1 MVLGLG
7 LLGVAVV
14 MLLLYGPFHG
24 ADYEAPGA
32 YLHRF
37 LASLMSSGAQASG
50 LDMLHRLAS
59 WARYDFVPLL
69 IVVLVLIMAVLP
81 AAVALGRRP
90 RHDEAAG
97 AGRLQD
103 DSRADD
109 ARATRPGTTD
119 SRTGRARDGGARGRR
134 PRTGMRDRDRLGSLV
149 FSDDGSIGAAGAAP
163 GEGLELGIA
172 ELRGLA
178 DEAGL
183 PWHTRYETEGGARG
197 FLEILR
203 ALQDGPARVRRA
215 AGTAAGSAVTAATA
229 TEAGESAPVERA
241 DAVPSDPAPSDP
253 GPVDSDLSAPS
264 DSDTAP
270 FEVAPPAPVPWG
282 ATPFDSATSASAT
295 FGPEVSAPSGGE
307 PTASSDPA
315 SSDHALWS
323 PGDVG
328 SVYTPTTLYSSGQ
341 GGEDASGDLSDDDG
355 DREEGR

>member
-1 MVLGLG
+1 MTAPAARRGRRPLIVLCLG

-24 ADYEAPGA
+24 ADYEAPGW

-59 WARYDFVPLL
+59 WARYDFVPLV

-81 AAVALGRRP
+81 TAVALGRRP

-109 ARATRPGTTD
+109 TRATRPGTTD

-149 FSDDGSIGAAGAAP
+149 FSDDGSIGVAGAAP
-163 GEGLELGIA
+163 GEGLGLGIA

-183 PWHTRYETEGGARG
+183 PWHSRYETEGGARG

-203 ALQDGPARVRRA
+203 ALQDGPTKVRRA
-215 AGTAAGSAVTAATA
+215 AGTAAAAATATAATV
-229 TEAGESAPVERA
+229 TEAGESAPVERS
-241 DAVPSDPAPSDP
+241 DAAPSDP
-253 GPVDSDLSAPS
+253 ETSAP
-264 DSDTAP
+264 
-270 FEVAPPAPVPWG
+270 V
-282 ATPFDSATSASAT
+282 
-295 FGPEVSAPSGGE
+295 GGE
-307 PTASSDPA
+307 ATVSSDPA
-315 SSDHALWS
+315 ASDHALWS
-323 PGDVG
+323 PGDIG

-341 GGEDASGDLSDDDG
+341 GGEDASDDLSDDDG

>member
-1 MVLGLG
+1 MTAPAARRGRRPLIVLCLG

-24 ADYEAPGA
+24 ADYEAPGW

-37 LASLMSSGAQASG
+37 LASLMSSGARASDLG
-50 LDMLHRLAS
+50 VLHRLAS
-59 WARYDFVPLL
+59 WVMYDFVPLL
-69 IVVLVLIMAVLP
+69 IVVLVLVMAVLP

-109 ARATRPGTTD
+109 TRATRPGTTD

-183 PWHTRYETEGGARG
+183 PWHSRYETEGGARG

-203 ALQDGPARVRRA
+203 ALQDGPTKVRRA
-215 AGTAAGSAVTAATA
+215 AGTAAAAATATAATV
-229 TEAGESAPVERA
+229 TEAGESAPVERS
-241 DAVPSDPAPSDP
+241 DAAPSDP
-253 GPVDSDLSAPS
+253 ETSAP
-264 DSDTAP
+264 
-270 FEVAPPAPVPWG
+270 V
-282 ATPFDSATSASAT
+282 
-295 FGPEVSAPSGGE
+295 GGE
-307 PTASSDPA
+307 ATVSSDPA
-315 SSDHALWS
+315 ASDHALWS
-323 PGDVG
+323 PGDIG

-341 GGEDASGDLSDDDG
+341 GGEDASDDLSDDDG

>member
-1 MVLGLG
+1 MTAPAARRGRRPLIVLGLG

-24 ADYEAPGA
+24 ADYEAPGW

-37 LASLMSSGAQASG
+37 LASLMSGGAQASDLG
-50 LDMLHRLAS
+50 VLHRLAS
-59 WARYDFVPLL
+59 GVMYDFVPLL
-69 IVVLVLIMAVLP
+69 IVVLVLVMAVLP
-81 AAVALGRRP
+81 AAVALGRRS
-90 RHDEAAG
+90 RHDDAAG
-97 AGRLQD
+97 GERQQD
-103 DSRADD
+103 DPRADA

-183 PWHTRYETEGGARG
+183 PWHSRYETEGGARG

-203 ALQDGPARVRRA
+203 ALQDGPTKVRRA
-215 AGTAAGSAVTAATA
+215 AGTAAAAATATAATV
-229 TEAGESAPVERA
+229 TEAGESAPVERS
-241 DAVPSDPAPSDP
+241 DAAPSDP
-253 GPVDSDLSAPS
+253 ETSAP
-264 DSDTAP
+264 
-270 FEVAPPAPVPWG
+270 V
-282 ATPFDSATSASAT
+282 
-295 FGPEVSAPSGGE
+295 GGE
-307 PTASSDPA
+307 ATVSSDPA
-315 SSDHALWS
+315 ASDHALWS
-323 PGDVG
+323 PGDIG

-341 GGEDASGDLSDDDG
+341 GGEDASDDLSDDDG

>member
-1 MVLGLG
+1 MTAPAARRGRRPLIVLGLG

-24 ADYEAPGA
+24 ADYEAPGW

-37 LASLMSSGAQASG
+37 LASLMSSGARASDLG
-50 LDMLHRLAS
+50 VLHRLAS
-59 WARYDFVPLL
+59 WVMYDFVPLL
-69 IVVLVLIMAVLP
+69 IVVLVLVMAVLP

-90 RHDEAAG
+90 RHDDAAG

-203 ALQDGPARVRRA
+203 ALQDGPTKVRRA
-215 AGTAAGSAVTAATA
+215 AGTAAAAATATAATV
-229 TEAGESAPVERA
+229 TEAGESAPVERS
-241 DAVPSDPAPSDP
+241 DAAPSDP
-253 GPVDSDLSAPS
+253 ETSAP
-264 DSDTAP
+264 
-270 FEVAPPAPVPWG
+270 V
-282 ATPFDSATSASAT
+282 
-295 FGPEVSAPSGGE
+295 GGE
-307 PTASSDPA
+307 ATVSSDPA
-315 SSDHALWS
+315 ASDHALWS
-323 PGDVG
+323 PGDIG

-341 GGEDASGDLSDDDG
+341 GGEDASDDLSDDDG